1 MYVFVRAATGDLP
14 ANATGPMRQRD
25 HNTLLQLTYRIV
37 GIPGNARA
45 MMFVYL
51 TRSSS
56 VTGVSWLSFQPSNV
70 TDLYPRARLTAYPPH
85 WKELSEADLLML
97 YERATPTLEHARR
110 IGGLANAGDR
120 DILDEERMSTRRL
133 LEQFI
138 EENDRL
144 RDELKT
150 LLSDLD
156 IMNEENQRLTA
167 RLERQWRRAGG
178 AGRKVAATPSPGR

>member
-1 MYVFVRAATGDLP
+1 
-14 ANATGPMRQRD
+14 
-25 HNTLLQLTYRIV
+25 
-37 GIPGNARA
+37 
-45 MMFVYL
+45 
-51 TRSSS
+51 
-56 VTGVSWLSFQPSNV
+56 
-70 TDLYPRARLTAYPPH
+70 
-85 WKELSEADLLML
+85 ML